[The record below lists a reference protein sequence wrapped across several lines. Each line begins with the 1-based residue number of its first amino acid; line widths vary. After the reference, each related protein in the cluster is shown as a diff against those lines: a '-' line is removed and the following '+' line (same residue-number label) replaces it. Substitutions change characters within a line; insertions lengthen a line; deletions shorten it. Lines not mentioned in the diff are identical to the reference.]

1 MRVVSADRFAPPPI
15 WAVGVVA
22 TYLAAVGAFAL
33 LAGLA
38 APTLCMLRRV
48 TGYPCPTCGTTR
60 MVLAALEL
68 RIVEAFF
75 HNPLMFLLCVV
86 SIVLLTIRFATA
98 RCIVW
103 ITSPTSRRVFIAGM
117 LLAFLANWMYLLS
130 VGS

>member
-1 MRVVSADRFAPPPI
+1 MRVVSVDRFAPPPI
-15 WAVGVVA
+15 WAAGLVGA
-22 TYLAAVGAFAL
+22 YLAAVGASAL
-33 LAGLA
+33 LVGSA

-86 SIVLLTIRFATA
+86 SIVLLTFRFAAA
-98 RCIVW
+98 RRIVW
-103 ITSPTSRRVFIAGM
+103 ITSTSSRRVFIAVM
-117 LLAFLANWMYLLS
+117 LLAFLANWVYLLRA
-130 VGS
+130 GS